1 MLRKQYVCKSEVD
14 EQERTVTAVISTGAI
29 DRDNEILLPKGADF
43 EQYMKN
49 PVVLWAH
56 GYRDTPIAKALW
68 IKKTWKNIKAK
79 LQFAD
84 TPQAEEIYQLFKGG
98 FLKAFSVGFRPIKS
112 HRPDEKEIAKNP
124 EWAGVWLIYDEWE
137 LLEFSAVPVPANP
150 EALAIAVKSHD
161 VTLSKELLSDFDE
174 LEEEIHIA
182 DTEPVKSEPIKKPVE
197 VKTVNTPVSIINTP
211 VKTILVPKI
220 QRIEVPVRIVPDH
233 NQIIEDEM
241 KKRLGK
247 VY

>member
-1 MLRKQYVCKSEVD
+1 MLKKQFVCKSEVD

-56 GYRDTPIAKALW
+56 SYGEVPIGKALW

-98 FLKAFSVGFRPIKS
+98 FLESMMLSVN
-112 HRPDEKEIAKNP
+112 H
-124 EWAGVWLIYDEWE
+124 
-137 LLEFSAVPVPANP
+137 
-150 EALAIAVKSHD
+150 
-161 VTLSKELLSDFDE
+161 
-174 LEEEIHIA
+174 
-182 DTEPVKSEPIKKPVE
+182 
-197 VKTVNTPVSIINTP
+197 NTIW
-211 VKTILVPKI
+211 KI
-220 QRIEVPVRIVPDH
+220 P
-233 NQIIEDEM
+233 
-241 KKRLGK
+241 
-247 VY
+247 

>member
-1 MLRKQYVCKSEVD
+1 MLKKQFVCKSEVD

-29 DRDNEILLPKGADF
+29 DRDNEILSPKGADF

-56 GYRDTPIAKALW
+56 DYRDTPIAKALW
-68 IKKTWKNIKAK
+68 IKKTWKAIKAK
-79 LQFAD
+79 LLFAD

-98 FLKAFSVGFRPIKS
+98 FLNAFSVGFRPTKS
-112 HRPDEKEIAKNP
+112 HRPDDKEIAKKP
-124 EWAGVWLIYDEWE
+124 ELAGVYRIYDEWE

-150 EALAIAVKSHD
+150 EALATAVKSHD
-161 VTLSKELLSDFDE
+161 VTLSKELIADFEE

-182 DTEPVKSEPIKKPVE
+182 NTEPVKIAKEP
-197 VKTVNTPVSIINTP
+197 VKVKAVGTPVSVISTP
-211 VKTILVPKI
+211 VKTILIPKTQMI
-220 QRIEVPVRIVPDH
+220 ACPVDLTRDSDQLV
-233 NQIIEDEM
+233 EDEM